1 MKLPTSKKALQV
13 CAMSVTLI
21 CSGLALSFTATAAKP
36 VKLGHSF
43 ADSHP
48 RSIAMKKFA
57 ADVEKA
63 TGGEVKITVYGNGV
77 LGSEQQMLQATRSNV
92 QQLYMGAVSP
102 LAGFQKQF
110 QIFDFPFLFS
120 SDKEAAA
127 ILDSEFG
134 EKMLHD
140 LDKVQLT
147 GLSWAGGA
155 FRNIANTKK
164 DISTLD
170 GFDGLKIRVMPTQVA
185 IDSFK
190 SMGINPV
197 PMAYSEVF
205 TALETGA
212 LDGHEHP
219 SVDILQNKMYEVE
232 KHLTLT
238 GHVYTPVALIAS
250 KRWFDSL
257 TAEQQ
262 EIVKKVANENKFFQR
277 GLEIEQEKDAI
288 SELEKNG
295 MKITALKEGE
305 LDKIREAVKPV
316 IEKHKKTVGEDT
328 IKAFYKAQQD
338 ANK

>member
-1 MKLPTSKKALQV
+1 MKSRKGKNTIRVSAL
-13 CAMSVTLI
+13 S
-21 CSGLALSFTATAAKP
+21 LALLIGISSANAAEIKP
-36 VKLGHSF
+36 AKLGHSF
-43 ADSHP
+43 SDSHP
-48 RSIAMKKFA
+48 RALAMNKFA
-57 ADVEKA
+57 ADVEAA
-63 TGGEVKITVYGNGV
+63 TGGAVKITLYGNSV

-120 SDKEAAA
+120 TNQEAAA

-134 EKMLHD
+134 QKMLGD
-140 LDKVQLT
+140 LNAINLT

-155 FRNIANTKK
+155 FRNIANIKR

-170 GFDGLKIRVMPTQVA
+170 GFRGLKIRVMPTQVA

-250 KRWFDSL
+250 KKWFESL
-257 TAEQQ
+257 PPEQQ
-262 EIVKKVANENKFFQR
+262 AIVQKVASENKMFQR
-277 GLEIEQEKDAI
+277 GLEIEQEKSAI
-288 SELEKNG
+288 AELEKNG
-295 MKITALKEGE
+295 MKVSTLQDGE

-316 IEKHKKTVGEDT
+316 IEKHKKTVGEET
-328 IKAFYKAQQD
+328 INAFYQARQA
-338 ANK
+338 ANQ